1 MDQPAPAII
10 CETVWHDG
18 VRGRDLPLRVR
29 MPAGTGQ
36 VPLLLFSPGLGGTV
50 GGGTAWGQAW
60 AAAGFAVIH
69 LQHPGSDDRVYA
81 EAASPTEVPAR
92 VRAAASGEQL
102 IARIDDVRFVLD
114 ALLSGPA
121 VPGGCDLARIDRTRI
136 GMAGHSMGAWTAAAV
151 AGQRFGSGLTLA
163 DSRVRAVVLFSP
175 SAQAGVDP
183 AYGFGAITIPA
194 LSVTGTADGQP
205 LSADP
210 ALRAA
215 ALTERSAPYR
225 GMAAGNKY
233 LLVFAGAD
241 HMIFSGGTKRPPQPA
256 DAHVNEVSAA
266 ATTAF
271 WQATLNGDA
280 KARAWL
286 VTPAGLRARLAAGD
300 SFEAK

>member
-18 VRGRDLPLRVR
+18 VRGRDLPLRIR
-29 MPAGTGQ
+29 MPAGKTN
-36 VPLLLFSPGLGGTV
+36 VPLILFSPGLGGTRA
-50 GGGTAWGQAW
+50 GGAAWGQAW
-60 AAAGFAVIH
+60 AAAGFAVVH
-69 LQHPGSDDRVYA
+69 LQHPGSDDRVYN
-81 EAASPTEVPAR
+81 EAGDPAAIPAR

-114 ALLSGPA
+114 ELLSRPA
-121 VPGGCDLARIDRTRI
+121 MPGGCDLGSIDRSRI

-151 AGQRFGSGLTLA
+151 AGQRFPTGLSLT

-225 GMAAGNKY
+225 GMAAGDKY

-241 HMIFSGGTKRPPQPA
+241 HMIFSGGTKRPPRPV
-256 DAHVNEVSAA
+256 DAHVTAVAAA

-286 VTPAGLRARLAAGD
+286 ATPTGLRARLTAGD